1 MINLQNMDGLEFL
14 ESLPDN
20 SVDLILTD
28 PPYITSRETGMDKWV
43 THIQEQDKEGA
54 TDARTEL
61 QWNNYKTKEE
71 WNQWFEKSNI
81 KKENRANR
89 LAKMK
94 KDNTSTSGL

>member
-43 THIQEQDKEGA
+43 THTQEQDK
-54 TDARTEL
+54 
-61 QWNNYKTKEE
+61 
-71 WNQWFEKSNI
+71 
-81 KKENRANR
+81 
-89 LAKMK
+89 
-94 KDNTSTSGL
+94 